1 MDKPLLFGMSV
12 QSRKLQEFQYHLHL
26 SAQASVFA
34 EELVKGK
41 KIPASQAAA

>member
-1 MDKPLLFGMSV
+1 MNKPLLFGKSV
-12 QSRKLQEFQYHLHL
+12 QNQKLQEFQYHLHL

-34 EELVKGK
+34 EELVKEK

>member
-1 MDKPLLFGMSV
+1 MNKPVLFGMSV
-12 QSRKLQEFQYHLHL
+12 QNQKLQEFQYHLHL
-26 SAQASVFA
+26 SVQDSVVT

>member
-1 MDKPLLFGMSV
+1 MNKPLLFG
-12 QSRKLQEFQYHLHL
+12 K
-26 SAQASVFA
+26 SAQATVFA